1 MIKNKKVWALALS
14 LGFTVVT
21 NLTVLANSL
30 ESRLSTVQDQ
40 AQSQKSKIA
49 KAQQEVDSISEQ
61 LRNIQTELDA
71 ATNEYKAI
79 KAKLGETEQKIEE
92 NEIILAKA
100 QKSFDKA
107 CFPHTHRFQRR
118 RQGVPAAGRRPIHRG
133 I

>member
-61 LRNIQTELDA
+61 LRNIQMELDA

-79 KAKLGETEQKIEE
+79 NVKLGETEQKIE
-92 NEIILAKA
+92 
-100 QKSFDKA
+100 
-107 CFPHTHRFQRR
+107 
-118 RQGVPAAGRRPIHRG
+118 
-133 I
+133 